1 VNTPVSSIIWVFTAG
16 FVGSF
21 GAVLL
26 KSGAARLDFKIRAL
40 LTNWRLAAG
49 IAVYLLSFVFFVQGM
64 RHGELSVLYPL
75 VALGYLWTVLW
86 AKLFF
91 GEPLTWG
98 KFFGLGMILL
108 GISVLF
114 LGNK

>member
-1 VNTPVSSIIWVFTAG
+1 MNTPAVSIAWIFLAG

-26 KSGAARLDFKIRAL
+26 KAGAGRLAL
-40 LTNWRLAAG
+40 NVRGLMTNWRLGAG
-49 IAVYLLSFVFFVQGM
+49 IATYLLSFVFFVQGM
-64 RHGELSVLYPL
+64 RRGELSVLYPL

-98 KFFGLGMILL
+98 KFVGLAMILA
-108 GISVLF
+108 GISFLF

>member
-1 VNTPVSSIIWVFTAG
+1 MNTPVVSIVWIFMAG

-26 KSGAARLDFKIRAL
+26 NYGASRLAFNNPAL
-40 LTNWRLAAG
+40 VTNWRLAAG
-49 IAVYLLSFVFFVQGM
+49 IAIYLLSFVFFVQGM

-98 KFFGLGMILL
+98 KFAGLAMILV

-114 LGNK
+114 LGKR

>member
-1 VNTPVSSIIWVFTAG
+1 MNTPVASIAWVFTAG

-26 KSGAARLDFKIRAL
+26 NSGAARLAFNIRAR
-40 LTNWRLAAG
+40 LTNWRLASG
-49 IAVYLLSFVFFVQGM
+49 IAIYLLSFVFFVQGM

-98 KFFGLGMILL
+98 KFIGLGMILV